1 MKEEKILIKI
11 DQYGKIT
18 ADAEGFQG
26 EACMKD
32 LEILL
37 KDIAPVQQ
45 IDKKDEFH
53 QRQQV
58 VQQRKI
64 SQKSR

>member
-1 MKEEKILIKI
+1 MKEEKILITI

-26 EACMKD
+26 DICVKN

-37 KDIAPVQQ
+37 KDIAPVRQ

-53 QRQQV
+53 QKQQV
-58 VQQRKI
+58 VQKQTI
-64 SQKSR
+64 SQKGG

>member
-1 MKEEKILIKI
+1 MLEKILIKI
-11 DQYGKIT
+11 DPYGKIT

-45 IDKKDEFH
+45 VDKKDGFY
-53 QRQQV
+53 QKQQV
-58 VQQRKI
+58 VQRQKI

>member
-11 DQYGKIT
+11 DPYGKIT

-45 IDKKDEFH
+45 VDKKDGFY
-53 QRQQV
+53 QKQQV
-58 VQQRKI
+58 VQRQKI